1 MVINVEDRCRSK
13 IESCILGCY
22 NVYLSNIFC
31 LDMWKPGTNISNIY
45 FRCHRSQTNKQT
57 NKQTSNNHNLQ
68 RVSWNLHWIQK
79 RHVYSMYQPVKLVI
93 GFGVLRWCPWK
104 YKKKYISTKRKHK
117 INNIELRKNEFRK
130 LMLKA
135 RMTLQKLQF
144 YTPNF
149 GANSHLC
156 VVHYRQ
162 LKA

>member
-1 MVINVEDRCRSK
+1 MFISLIFFVWICENQVLIFQTFTLDVIEV
-13 IESCILGCY
+13 
-22 NVYLSNIFC
+22 
-31 LDMWKPGTNISNIY
+31 
-45 FRCHRSQTNKQT
+45 KQT

-68 RVSWNLHWIQK
+68 RDSWNLHWIQK